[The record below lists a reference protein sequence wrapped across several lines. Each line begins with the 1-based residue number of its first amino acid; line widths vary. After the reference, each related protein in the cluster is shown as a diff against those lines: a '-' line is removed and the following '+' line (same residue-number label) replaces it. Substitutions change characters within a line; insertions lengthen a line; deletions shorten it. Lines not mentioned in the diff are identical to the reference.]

1 MDSFPYNSNIDT
13 LIVMDEFVKHTGNL
27 FPWDLIIFE
36 FVIKLIIGIDY

>member
-1 MDSFPYNSNIDT
+1 VAPSADT
-13 LIVMDEFVKHTGNL
+13 SPGTLGRICPGGQATGNL